1 MTSKDQA
8 ERLRVLLEG
17 IRNPK
22 DTMHHRTQ
30 FDDRG
35 GRYAAIGKPMV
46 VGTSPIAYPKI
57 SSGPWSEGLDQV
69 SSPEPLVDQTDCGD
83 TYVGEP
89 LGSPAEIEATSAPSP
104 HSLDAQTLGAV
115 RIAPSPPVSK
125 SPTHAGGVP
134 TFKSEYE
141 PR

>member
-89 LGSPAEIEATSAPSP
+89 LGSPAEIEATSAPSTP
-104 HSLDAQTLGAV
+104 YAQTGTYDPHV
-115 RIAPSPPVSK
+115 RASPPASK